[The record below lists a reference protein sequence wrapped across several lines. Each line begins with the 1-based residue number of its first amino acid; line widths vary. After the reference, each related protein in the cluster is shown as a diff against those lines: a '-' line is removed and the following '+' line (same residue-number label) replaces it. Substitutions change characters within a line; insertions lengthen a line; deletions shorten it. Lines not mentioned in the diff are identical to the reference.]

1 MPSFATP
8 RLTLRSATRS
18 LAITLWPGLAM
29 VSATAAGVCEVR
41 STPERTPVIEL
52 YTSEGCSSCPPA
64 DTWLSTLK
72 GRPVVAQAFHVVY
85 WDYIGWKDRFAQPLF
100 TERQKDVARR
110 NGLRGIY
117 TPQVVVN
124 GRDWR
129 NWQGQARLPGGDTP
143 ALASIELRRTS
154 ASDGFEALIR
164 PADASRPWT
173 ATVTVT
179 EGGHASRVSAG
190 ENAGATLQHDFIV
203 RQLTPLGQYRG
214 SQSVRF
220 AAVAAQPGHLRRIN
234 LVVNDGSGGEPLQ
247 AVSMA
252 CP

>member
-29 VSATAAGVCEVR
+29 VSATATSVCEVR

-52 YTSEGCSSCPPA
+52 
-64 DTWLSTLK
+64 
-72 GRPVVAQAFHVVY
+72 
-85 WDYIGWKDRFAQPLF
+85 
-100 TERQKDVARR
+100 
-110 NGLRGIY
+110 Y

-179 EGGHASRVSAG
+179 EDGHASRVSAG

-214 SQSVRF
+214 AQSVRF